1 MAAVFGLELKA
12 RQDMPYLK
20 IEKVS
25 LSNPIRGA
33 IAMRYL
39 WLLYISPVRVSS
51 CWFSFEN

>member
-12 RQDMPYLK
+12 LQDMPNLK
-20 IEKVS
+20 IGKVS

-51 CWFSFEN
+51 FYFSSEN

>member
-12 RQDMPYLK
+12 LQDMPNLK
-20 IEKVS
+20 IGKVS